1 MIVVLT
7 TTPPAGLRALLD
19 AAFADGFDDD
29 DWEHGLGGVHAAVLD
44 HDDLVAHAAVVP
56 RRIEAAGRTFAEAG
70 YVENVA
76 AHPGRRGRG
85 AGGAAMAAVNE
96 VLHERHEL
104 GVLSTSAHDFYA
116 RLGWERWRGP
126 SSVRRPDGSLERTAD
141 EDDGIMV
148 LRFGPSEGLDLAGPI
163 VCDARPGDDW

>member
-7 TTPPAGLRALLD
+7 TTPPAGLRDLLD
-19 AAFADGFDDD
+19 AAFDDFSDD
-29 DWEHGLGGVHAAVLD
+29 DWDHGLGGVHAAVLD
-44 HDDLVAHAAVVP
+44 HDELVAHAAVVP
-56 RRIEAAGRTFAEAG
+56 RSIDAGGRTFPDAG

-76 AHPGRRGRG
+76 TRPDRQG
-85 AGGAAMAAVNE
+85 AGAGTAAMATIGE

-104 GVLSTSAHDFYA
+104 GVLSTSSHAFYE

-126 SSVRRPDGSLERTAD
+126 SSVRLPDGSLVRTAD

-148 LRFGPSEGLDLAGPI
+148 LRFGASATLDLDGPI
-163 VCDARPGDDW
+163 ACDARTGDDW